1 MSFLET
7 HAFLETVKSSQIQCT
22 KIPKLCAG
30 KLAALL
36 AEFLLKMFQKSV
48 QIFEIFVS
56 LGK

>member
-7 HAFLETVKSSQIQCT
+7 RAFWKSSKIQFT

-36 AEFLLKMFQKSV
+36 AEFLLKMFQKKCPD
-48 QIFEIFVS
+48 F
-56 LGK
+56 

>member
-7 HAFLETVKSSQIQCT
+7 RAFWKSSKNQFT